1 MIPSMTLP
9 VELRTQVEAIAA
21 LQAEGVAVYTR
32 IVDYLIA
39 SGCRDTVTLEQTLDG
54 LLGFAGS
61 DAGVQLYRRLCRST
75 WDVDPDLAVRAASA
89 YREMWD
95 PDELRPWHAVA
106 DPVR

>member
-1 MIPSMTLP
+1 MTVP
-9 VELRTQVEAIAA
+9 VELRKQAEAIAA
-21 LQAEGVAVYTR
+21 LQAEGVAVYTL
-32 IVDYLIA
+32 IVDDLIA
-39 SGCRDTVTLEQTLDG
+39 GGCRDTLTLEQTLDG

-75 WDVDPDLAVRAASA
+75 WDVDPDLAARAASA

-95 PDELRPWHAVA
+95 PDEQRPWQAGP